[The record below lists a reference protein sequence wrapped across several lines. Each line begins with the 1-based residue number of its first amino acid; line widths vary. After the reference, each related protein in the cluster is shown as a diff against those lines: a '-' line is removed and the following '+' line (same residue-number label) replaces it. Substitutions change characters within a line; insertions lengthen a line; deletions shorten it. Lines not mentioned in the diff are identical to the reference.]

1 MNDTIDV
8 LQLYP
13 LSQSFKA
20 ALAERYRV
28 HRWHEVEDRERF
40 VAEHGSRI
48 RAVVTGGHIG
58 TQPLAGVDLPGLEI
72 VAINGV
78 GVDKVDIEAARMRG
92 IRVVNTPNVLSA
104 DVADLA
110 LALVLA
116 LTRQIPAAD
125 RYVRDGLWTPTSD
138 FPLTRRTSG
147 MRYGVAGLGGIGRQV
162 ARRLEGFGGQIA
174 YTARAPKA
182 DAPYL
187 FLDSLEQLAA
197 WSDVLILC
205 IPAGPDT
212 NGAVDTA
219 VLAALGP
226 TGFLVNVSRGSVVH
240 EPALLSALQVGGI
253 AGAGLDVFLNEPG
266 IDPAFHDNPRVV
278 MTPHMASATV
288 ECRRDMAEL
297 VLANLD
303 AHFGGRPLVSA
314 VV

>member
-1 MNDTIDV
+1 MTETIDL

-13 LSQSFKA
+13 LSQTFEA
-20 ALAERYRV
+20 TLAERYRV
-28 HRWHEVEDRERF
+28 HRWHEIDDRERF
-40 VAEHGSRI
+40 AAEHGGRI

-58 TQPLAGVDLPGLEI
+58 TQPLAGFDLPGLEI

-78 GVDKVDIEAARMRG
+78 GTDKVDLQAAQARG
-92 IRVVNTPNVLSA
+92 IRVVNTPNVLSG

-110 LALVLA
+110 LALLLA

-125 RYVRDGLWTPTSD
+125 RYVRDGLWTATRD
-138 FPLTRRTSG
+138 FPLTRRTSR
-147 MRYGVAGLGGIGRQV
+147 MRYGVAGLGGIGREV
-162 ARRLEGFGGQIA
+162 ARRLEGFGGEIG
-174 YTARAPKA
+174 YTARAPKP
-182 DAPYL
+182 DVPYG
-187 FLDSLEQLAA
+187 FFGSVQDLAA

-205 IPAGPDT
+205 IPAGADT
-212 NGAVDTA
+212 NGIVDAA
-219 VLAALGP
+219 VLDALGP
-226 TGFLVNVSRGSVVH
+226 EGFLINVSRGSVVD
-240 EPALLSALQVGGI
+240 ERALLDALKDGAI

-266 IDPAFHDNPRVV
+266 LDPAFRGNPRVV

-288 ECRRDMAEL
+288 ECRRDMAAL

>member
-1 MNDTIDV
+1 MTETIDI

-13 LSQSFKA
+13 LSQSFES

-28 HRWHEVEDRERF
+28 HRWHEIDDRKRF
-40 VAEHGSRI
+40 VAEHGSSI

-78 GVDKVDIEAARMRG
+78 GTDKVDLAAARTRG
-92 IRVVNTPNVLSA
+92 VRVINTPNVLSG

-125 RYVRDGLWTPTSD
+125 RYVRDGLWTPVRD

-162 ARRLEGFGGQIA
+162 ARRLEGFGGEIG
-174 YTARAPKA
+174 YTARAPKP
-182 DAPYL
+182 DAAYGFFGSIP
-187 FLDSLEQLAA
+187 ELAA
-197 WSDVLILC
+197 WCDVLILC
-205 IPAGPDT
+205 IPAGTET
-212 NGAVDTA
+212 NEVVDAA

-226 TGFLVNVSRGSVVH
+226 GGFLVNVSRGSVVD
-240 EPALLSALQVGGI
+240 EPALLEALKDGAI

-266 IDPAFHDNPRVV
+266 IDDAFRDNPRVV

-288 ECRRDMAEL
+288 ECRKDMAEL